1 MNFLGHLDQNVVQ
14 TCLPQSEKKVMLKVL
29 ERVDTYQTSD
39 EILSKRC
46 YVQSVVCEFLGRL
59 VIRDK

>member
-1 MNFLGHLDQNVVQ
+1 MWYQIDYFSQN
-14 TCLPQSEKKVMLKVL
+14 KVRLKVL
-29 ERVDTYQTSD
+29 ERVDKYQISD

-59 VIRDK
+59 AIRDK